1 MRYETPKKKTVRK
14 LTLSVVLE
22 RLGLSVPEVSEEL
35 LVLADMAIT
44 GKGKKRGKWSA
55 WCQQSRRIVGL
66 RRTAMTHGEI

>member
-1 MRYETPKKKTVRK
+1 MKPLRKKLYEKKK

-44 GKGKKRGKWSA
+44 GKEKKEANGVRGVSKVEES
-55 WCQQSRRIVGL
+55 
-66 RRTAMTHGEI
+66 